1 MSCIQIV
8 LSDDATPFTQLST
21 QLLRTALTSG
31 MKSCHKQLLHI
42 LVAPLVLTITMLCT
56 HTYTR
61 FLTHALT
68 LMLNKPQH
76 AAAGTACTALAGVY
90 GGLAVQHKP
99 PSAITGMKF
108 VVCGAG
114 SAGLGVVSWLAKAM
128 IKHGLTP
135 EEAYGMHNYSI
146 HSIIHSIH
154 SIYDINAWYT
164 YNATLCVHF
173 SNATTRTERCT
184 C

>member
-1 MSCIQIV
+1 M
-8 LSDDATPFTQLST
+8 T
-21 QLLRTALTSG
+21 
-31 MKSCHKQLLHI
+31 
-42 LVAPLVLTITMLCT
+42 
-56 HTYTR
+56 
-61 FLTHALT
+61 
-68 LMLNKPQH
+68 
-76 AAAGTACTALAGVY
+76 GTACTALAGVY

-135 EEAYGMHNYSI
+135 EEAYGTQTQYCSI
-146 HSIIHSIH
+146 HS
-154 SIYDINAWYT
+154 T
-164 YNATLCVHF
+164 YISLVETCTATLCVQL
-173 SNATTRTERCT
+173 SVAATRVTTARLCT